1 MPPPQPVPPTAW
13 ILGFRPGDNSSSPAV
28 LRATALLIALAACL
42 VMVGSVSSPVWAA
55 DGCPNATLRAQ
66 NNSSRL
72 PDCRAY
78 EMVSPPYKEDFGIT
92 LQTFND
98 DGVVSFTSPGIFGG
112 NGYGV
117 VFNEYVAMRSS
128 AGWTTVSPA
137 PTAAIYDT
145 STNAAVEGLSA
156 DFGTTLW
163 ISRRRVA
170 PADDGLY
177 FYYLRHPDGSLTR
190 VGPGAVPGLP
200 EVSRAQVPF
209 TQGASADLSHILFS
223 HGPNFGTDYPT
234 LYEHV
239 GTGNDG
245 PARRVSVDN
254 NGQEMPN
261 ACPAGMSVDGRVIV
275 FGSGCGS
282 GGVSRLWARVGGS
295 ATVAV
300 SGSECTRS
308 PADLAGACTGTP
320 AVRYEGM
327 AVDGSRVFFT
337 TAQQLVNSD
346 TDTSSDL
353 YACGIPDGAPAPV
366 GAANP
371 CSSLIKISGV
381 ASSARVQSVAAVSD
395 DGSRVYFVANGVLA
409 DNLGTNDAAPVD
421 GDANLYLWTK
431 DAAHPTGQVT
441 FVTSLPGGF
450 SKAQTTADGRYLVL
464 ATTSKLVTVGP
475 GADSDA
481 SSDIYRYDAEGQTI
495 ARLSTA
501 VSGSDG
507 NLEVDATLNVQH
519 SADKDDSAVQ
529 RSNRRSLTAMTSD
542 GSTVV
547 FETNEALSPEDID
560 GITDVYAWHDGHV
573 SLISDGVGGGA
584 LPWVTRSGRDIFF
597 TTSARLTALDGD
609 VNGDIYDAR
618 IGGGFDFTHPVP
630 CAEDDCQGR
639 PALTPGLPGSSS
651 GLSGERGADKAAPG
665 LSLVAVTATQRKRL
679 AATGK
684 VTLEVK
690 TNTPG
695 VVRVA
700 ATVAGMP
707 TIGSARKNVAAA
719 GTVRITLTLSK
730 KARDRLAARGR
741 LTVRLVVSHSKVALE
756 RSATLRLTHAKAK
769 RRSTKSSAA
778 TSSRGQR
785 S

>member
-1 MPPPQPVPPTAW
+1 MP
-13 ILGFRPGDNSSSPAV
+13 
-28 LRATALLIALAACL
+28 
-42 VMVGSVSSPVWAA
+42 SPVWAA

-92 LQTFND
+92 LQSFND
-98 DGVVSFTSPGIFGG
+98 DGAVSFTSPGIFAG

-128 AGWTTVSPA
+128 AGWATVSPA

-156 DFGTTLW
+156 DFGTSLW

-170 PADDGLY
+170 PADGGLY

-190 VGPGAVPGLP
+190 VGPGAVPGVP

-254 NGQEMPN
+254 NGHEMAN

-282 GGVSRLWARVGGS
+282 GGIARLWARVGGS

-308 PADLAGACTGTP
+308 PADLAGACIG
-320 AVRYEGM
+320 AEVVRYEGM

-337 TAQQLVNSD
+337 TDQQLVNSD
-346 TDTSSDL
+346 TDTSNDL
-353 YACGIPDGAPAPV
+353 YACEISDGAPAPV

-371 CSSLIKISGV
+371 CPSLTKISGP
-381 ASSARVQSVAAVSD
+381 ASSARVQSVTAVSD

-421 GDANLYLWTK
+421 GQDNLYLWTK

-441 FVTSLPGGF
+441 FVTSMVGGGIAT
-450 SKAQTTADGRYLVL
+450 AQTTADGRYLVL
-464 ATTSKLVTVGP
+464 ATTSKLVTLGP
-475 GADSDA
+475 GADTDDA
-481 SSDIYRYDAEGQTI
+481 SDVYRYDAEGQTI
-495 ARLSTA
+495 VRLSTGE
-501 VSGSDG
+501 SGSGG
-507 NLEVDATLNVQH
+507 NTLGVDAVLNMK
-519 SADKDDSAVQ
+519 SDKNDPQVQ

-547 FETNEALSPEDID
+547 FETTEALSSEDID
-560 GITDVYAWHDGHV
+560 GIPDVYAWRDGHV
-573 SLISDGVGGGA
+573 SLISDGVGGGF
-584 LPWVTRSGRDIFF
+584 LPWITRSGRDIFF
-597 TTSARLTALDGD
+597 NTNARLTALDGD

-618 IGGGFDFTHPVP
+618 IGGGFDLTHPVP
-630 CAEDDCQGR
+630 CAEDACQGR

-651 GLSGERGADKAAPG
+651 GLSGEHGADKVAPG
-665 LSLVAVTATQRKRL
+665 LSLMAVSATQRKRL

-684 VTLEVK
+684 VTLAVK

-707 TIGSARKNVAAA
+707 TVGSARKTVAAP

-769 RRSTKSSAA
+769 RRSTKSSVA
-778 TSSRGQR
+778 TASRGQR